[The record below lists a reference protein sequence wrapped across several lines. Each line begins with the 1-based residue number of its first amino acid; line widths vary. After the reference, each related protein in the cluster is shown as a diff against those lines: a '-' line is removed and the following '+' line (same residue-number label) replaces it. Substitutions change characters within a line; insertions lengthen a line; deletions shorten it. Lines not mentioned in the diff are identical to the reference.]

1 MITDLVEKCAIAAS
15 LADNSHNGEPFA
27 QNYRNITLAVIDA
40 LADGV
45 STAMVQ
51 AFRAQWANKLS
62 KHGETIDA
70 VCARSLSAAI
80 RAAKSREDQ

>member
-45 STAMVQ
+45 SDEMVAEAKFTYMQ
-51 AFRAQWANKLS
+51 MQHWPSA
-62 KHGETIDA
+62 
-70 VCARSLSAAI
+70 LSAAI

>member
-1 MITDLVEKCAIAAS
+1 MTTDLVEKCAIAAS

-45 STAMVQ
+45 TDEMAKLAVDVYEDQPRLIDHRVMR
-51 AFRAQWANKLS
+51 RA
-62 KHGETIDA
+62 
-70 VCARSLSAAI
+70 LSAAI
-80 RAAKSREDQ
+80 RAAKGGAR